1 MVCTER
7 ETLLPEGTERLSTEN
22 GTLLHGGRDSLC
34 TEKGNASARR
44 SEFVL
49 RAEERAGSRHLP
61 LSAAQAPAPCNRILW
76 YNIPT
81 NRKVFL
87 TMSDSNDFMVFSG
100 TANLPLAEKVAN
112 YLGKPL
118 NKIDIKHFPDGETF
132 CQVLD
137 PVRGKDVF
145 VIQSG
150 SPQPNEAYME
160 LFVIMDALKRGS
172 AARITAVLPY
182 YGYARQDRKDQPRVP
197 ITARLIAN
205 LLQTAGADRVL
216 TMDLHANQI
225 QGFFDIPLDHL
236 RAEPVILKYIRDQHW
251 AKPVVVSPDTGGA
264 KTAYGY
270 SRKIGCGLA
279 IVAKQRTGDSTVDAF
294 SVVGDVKDCDV
305 IMVDDMTA
313 TGGTL
318 SAAAKMCRDNGA
330 KSVHAFVSH
339 FPLTE
344 KGVDRLTHETQLD
357 ELVVTDSIPLRKGF
371 DPSKLPFKLTQL
383 SVAPLIGEAIKRTH
397 MNESINDLFNHE

>member
-1 MVCTER
+1 VLCIYER
-7 ETLLPEGTERLSTEN
+7 KNMNTDN
-22 GTLLHGGRDSLC
+22 
-34 TEKGNASARR
+34 K
-44 SEFVL
+44 EFL
-49 RAEERAGSRHLP
+49 
-61 LSAAQAPAPCNRILW
+61 
-76 YNIPT
+76 
-81 NRKVFL
+81 
-87 TMSDSNDFMVFSG
+87 VFSG
-100 TANLPLAEKVAN
+100 TANPALAEKVAQ

-118 NKIDIKHFPDGETF
+118 SKIDIKHFPDGETF
-132 CQVLD
+132 CQVQET
-137 PVRGKDVF
+137 VRGKDVF

-172 AARITAVLPY
+172 AARITAVIPY

-205 LLQTAGADRVL
+205 LITAAGADRVL

-236 RAEPVILKYIRDQHW
+236 HAEPVILKYIRDMKF
-251 AKPVVVSPDTGGA
+251 AKPIVVSPDTGGA

-270 SRKIGCGLA
+270 SRKLGTGLA

-318 SAAAKMCRDNGA
+318 SAAAKMLRENGA

-339 FPLTE
+339 FPLTP
-344 KGVDRLTHETQLD
+344 KGMERLSQESELD
-357 ELVVTDSIPLRKGF
+357 ELVVTDSIPIRSDF
-371 DPSKLPFKLTQL
+371 DISKLPFKLTVL
-383 SVAPLIGEAIKRTH
+383 SIAPLIGEAIRRIH
-397 MNESINDLFNHE
+397 ADESVNSLFS

>member
-1 MVCTER
+1 
-7 ETLLPEGTERLSTEN
+7 
-22 GTLLHGGRDSLC
+22 
-34 TEKGNASARR
+34 
-44 SEFVL
+44 
-49 RAEERAGSRHLP
+49 
-61 LSAAQAPAPCNRILW
+61 
-76 YNIPT
+76 
-81 NRKVFL
+81 
-87 TMSDSNDFMVFSG
+87 MSDSNDFMVFSG

-330 KSVHAFVSH
+330 KNVHAFVSH